1 MKKNI
6 TPPEA
11 QQWLRERGIDLSP
24 SDLDALG
31 AESFS
36 TAASFHIHTGGGEP
50 SVVEL
55 VDDGSG
61 DIAVLIG
68 DRAGALYS
76 GPVTAPAGEVGGIVR
91 AMGVNA

>member
-1 MKKNI
+1 V
-6 TPPEA
+6 A
-11 QQWLRERGIDLSP
+11 ARERGIDLSP

-50 SVVEL
+50 SLVEL

-61 DIAVLIG
+61 DITVLIEDERG
-68 DRAGALYS
+68 VLY
-76 GPVTAPAGEVGGIVR
+76 GEPVSAPASEVGEIVR